1 MFRLA
6 FKVSDI
12 ESFIFNNMKDIEEY
26 ASKEKE
32 KVKYIPIEEFINNNS
47 VFMDDEFFGRGKQ
60 WISFNRDGFTS
71 FCSTF
76 GIPLYFINEL
86 TEANLASHVLNNY
99 VSNSDVKEQM
109 ARYQF
114 VVDTDNNT
122 VLGVVSKTYQNYYN
136 KSLLEDLKK
145 YFPEVYKKFE
155 VSESY
160 VINTNLYLRLL
171 SPKIKAGLVTGRG
184 GTSED
189 VSRIGLQLSN
199 SLVGDSSVKI
209 NFYVLRLLCANGL
222 TIDSL
227 NSNGKVM
234 HSGKEETFKK
244 RLEAAISPLLKDLKT
259 VPNMLK
265 TLAGIEFIPASIV
278 EVGGA
283 DEVYSIIPLDSDLN
297 SKRKK
302 LKGDKLKQFDIDI
315 ISGYPQ
321 KYAGEHSSKIF
332 NSYFR
337 NNQSMF
343 DFINVFTEYARTNN
357 IGLRRR
363 LEIEQRTGAFVN
375 WIIKNK
381 GKIEKQNKQITQR
394 AGQVSF

>member
-1 MFRLA
+1 MA

-60 WISFNRDGFTS
+60 WISFNRDGFKS

-99 VSNSDVKEQM
+99 VSNSDVKKQM

-136 KSLLEDLKK
+136 KSLLEDLK

-171 SPKIKAGLVTGRG
+171 S
-184 GTSED
+184 
-189 VSRIGLQLSN
+189 
-199 SLVGDSSVKI
+199 
-209 NFYVLRLLCANGL
+209 
-222 TIDSL
+222 
-227 NSNGKVM
+227 
-234 HSGKEETFKK
+234 
-244 RLEAAISPLLKDLKT
+244 
-259 VPNMLK
+259 
-265 TLAGIEFIPASIV
+265 
-278 EVGGA
+278 
-283 DEVYSIIPLDSDLN
+283 
-297 SKRKK
+297 
-302 LKGDKLKQFDIDI
+302 
-315 ISGYPQ
+315 Q
-321 KYAGEHSSKIF
+321 K
-332 NSYFR
+332 
-337 NNQSMF
+337 
-343 DFINVFTEYARTNN
+343 
-357 IGLRRR
+357 
-363 LEIEQRTGAFVN
+363 
-375 WIIKNK
+375 
-381 GKIEKQNKQITQR
+381 
-394 AGQVSF
+394 